1 MLTKQKTQMNYF
13 NMVFNIKYIQGLL
26 LSRLAPG
33 LEEYLDISDPAQA
46 QFLLEAP
53 WAEQEK

>member
-1 MLTKQKTQMNYF
+1 MNYF
-13 NMVFNIKYIQGLL
+13 SMVFNIKYIQGLL

>member
-1 MLTKQKTQMNYF
+1 MNYF

-33 LEEYLDISDPAQA
+33 FEEYLDISDPAQ
-46 QFLLEAP
+46 LRVLTVP
-53 WAEQEK
+53 PGSTLG